1 MLHTE
6 PSFSVY
12 AEEQG
17 LIKIEEVDL
26 KIKDGSDEFSFAENL
41 SGFENL
47 GVVGKEDE
55 EGVEPV
61 SVNNGEMK
69 FDGSGEFEDD
79 CKKMV
84 DQDPQNP
91 VFLKNY
97 AHLLQSN
104 GDLNSAEEY
113 YFRAT
118 QADPQDGETLMQ
130 YAKLVWELHHDQ
142 DRALAYFEA
151 AVLAAP
157 QDSQIHAAYA
167 SFMWEIDEDDNKNAA
182 PPIETKRDLEGAEEY
197 YLRALH
203 ADPGDGEVAS
213 QCAQL
218 AWELHRDKDKA
229 SSYFEQALKADPTDS
244 HVLAAYIKFL
254 WEVDDEDHRLENEM
268 ISGLNVSVMFL
279 LHISCF

>member
-1 MLHTE
+1 
-6 PSFSVY
+6 
-12 AEEQG
+12 
-17 LIKIEEVDL
+17 
-26 KIKDGSDEFSFAENL
+26 
-41 SGFENL
+41 
-47 GVVGKEDE
+47 
-55 EGVEPV
+55 
-61 SVNNGEMK
+61 
-69 FDGSGEFEDD
+69 
-79 CKKMV
+79 MV
-84 DQDPQNP
+84 WCR
-91 VFLKNY
+91 
-97 AHLLQSN
+97 H
-104 GDLNSAEEY
+104 
-113 YFRAT
+113 
-118 QADPQDGETLMQ
+118 
-130 YAKLVWELHHDQ
+130 
-142 DRALAYFEA
+142 
-151 AVLAAP
+151 
-157 QDSQIHAAYA
+157 IHAAYA

-182 PPIETKRDLEGAEEY
+182 PPIEESMEIDKQCCDPLVLRNHARFLQQTKRDLEGAEEY